1 MVAHGYG
8 IAAVG
13 MPNLIFSNV
22 IWGYLVRAIPQIN
35 GILSYSIVTIGVLV
49 VIGTVVLHA
58 LRKLGLGWFVSLAV
72 LMLVLVRPVL
82 FPQFTINA
90 GLLTVAAII
99 CWHLYGQQ
107 VSRQALFAGCILA
120 FCGYLVRSQEFLL
133 VLLIA
138 LPLLPWAKLAKE
150 HIAQVCA
157 LTLLLAI
164 AGAAFIDYQA
174 YQGDDWQTFNAL
186 NPARAPLTDFGAGV
200 QLKEHPEILAKYDYT
215 ENDVDLIS
223 NWFFV
228 DSSIANPVTLKAML
242 AELGPLPAQSNALN
256 NGWIGIKTFVH
267 PVLLP
272 GFLAALFLLLLI
284 PNRKTFVA
292 WALCLA
298 AIFALGILGRP
309 GIIRV
314 YIPVLSL
321 LLIAPLL
328 AQGFLRQRL
337 PMCLVQGAIVV
348 AVFFNTTAVFSESR
362 AAQLAS
368 EQIREELRDF
378 PDEPVVVWGATFPFE
393 AVYPVLRKFDST
405 PTYRLYSLAAFTHAP
420 FSVAYAEQAAGRG
433 MIDRLTSQ
441 SGIPIVANEQ
451 RFDLLTIY
459 CKERLGGVLQEL
471 AIQKY
476 GQVDVSRRR
485 CETKVTQ

>member
-1 MVAHGYG
+1 MANSVSSNLIQKNSQLTLDFFVSATFVLALCFFFELHWETNDDVGMSMVAHGYG
-8 IAAVG
+8 ITTVG

-22 IWGYLVRAIPQIN
+22 VWGYLVRAIPQIN
-35 GILSYSIVTIGVLV
+35 GVWGYSIATIGMLV
-49 VIGTVVLHA
+49 VIGTIVLHA

-99 CWHLYGQQ
+99 CWHLYGRQ

-150 HIAQVCA
+150 HIAQACA
-157 LTLLLAI
+157 LALLLAI

-186 NPARAPLTDFGAGV
+186 NPARAPITDFGADA
-200 QLKEHPEILAKYDYT
+200 QLKHHPEILARHGYT
-215 ENDVDLIS
+215 ENDINLIRS
-223 NWFFV
+223 WFFV
-228 DSSIANPVTLKAML
+228 DPEIANPESLNVML

-298 AIFALGILGRP
+298 AIFALGMLGRP

-314 YIPVLSL
+314 YIPVLFL

-328 AQGFLRQRL
+328 AQGSGLRA
-337 PMCLVQGAIVV
+337 QGSG
-348 AVFFNTTAVFSESR
+348 FSTTAS
-362 AAQLAS
+362 
-368 EQIREELRDF
+368 
-378 PDEPVVVWGATFPFE
+378 GA
-393 AVYPVLRKFDST
+393 RCDS
-405 PTYRLYSLAAFTHAP
+405 
-420 FSVAYAEQAAGRG
+420 GRC
-433 MIDRLTSQ
+433 I
-441 SGIPIVANEQ
+441 
-451 RFDLLTIY
+451 F
-459 CKERLGGVLQEL
+459 
-471 AIQKY
+471 
-476 GQVDVSRRR
+476 
-485 CETKVTQ
+485 

>member
-8 IAAVG
+8 ITTVG

-22 IWGYLVRAIPQIN
+22 VWGYLVRAIPQIN
-35 GILSYSIVTIGVLV
+35 GVWGYSIATIGMLV
-49 VIGTVVLHA
+49 VIGTIVLHA

-99 CWHLYGQQ
+99 CWHLYGRQ

-150 HIAQVCA
+150 HIAQACA
-157 LTLLLAI
+157 LALLLAI

-186 NPARAPLTDFGAGV
+186 NPARAPITDFGADA
-200 QLKEHPEILAKYDYT
+200 QLKHHPEILARHGYT
-215 ENDVDLIS
+215 ENDINLIRS
-223 NWFFV
+223 WFFV
-228 DSSIANPVTLKAML
+228 DPEIANPESLNVML

-298 AIFALGILGRP
+298 AIFALGMLGRP

-314 YIPVLSL
+314 YIPVLFL

-328 AQGFLRQRL
+328 AQGSGLR
-337 PMCLVQGAIVV
+337 
-348 AVFFNTTAVFSESR
+348 VFYDS
-362 AAQLAS
+362 
-368 EQIREELRDF
+368 
-378 PDEPVVVWGATFPFE
+378 VW
-393 AVYPVLRKFDST
+393 
-405 PTYRLYSLAAFTHAP
+405 
-420 FSVAYAEQAAGRG
+420 
-433 MIDRLTSQ
+433 
-441 SGIPIVANEQ
+441 
-451 RFDLLTIY
+451 
-459 CKERLGGVLQEL
+459 CKVR
-471 AIQKY
+471 
-476 GQVDVSRRR
+476 
-485 CETKVTQ
+485 